1 MNHHRKSPVTHRR
14 HALQKIRRSRLKY
27 SIVGLLPTQQG
38 NQPMIMICGEWLYA
52 FGFRFNQRLKVT
64 SSLGKI
70 VIESLSNETE
80 PDMHAKNHVPPS
92 PAQDFAKN
100 GMAAIEHRLGEHFL
114 RQLRHQSCPRER

>member
-80 PDMHAKNHVPPS
+80 PDMHA
-92 PAQDFAKN
+92 
-100 GMAAIEHRLGEHFL
+100 
-114 RQLRHQSCPRER
+114 